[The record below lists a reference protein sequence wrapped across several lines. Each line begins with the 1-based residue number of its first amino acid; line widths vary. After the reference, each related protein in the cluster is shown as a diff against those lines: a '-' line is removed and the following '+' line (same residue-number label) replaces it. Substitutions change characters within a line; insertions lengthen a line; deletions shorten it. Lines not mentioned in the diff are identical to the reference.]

1 MQDRSFSPPSPA
13 RPADSVVG
21 PVDAERYALLA
32 EFVAAGEQER
42 RRLAEGIHDD
52 SIQAMAALGMRLQM
66 LRRTL
71 GESEQLALLTDAEQ
85 AVQLSIARLRHLVVE
100 LQPPGLEQEGL
111 SVALAIALDA
121 HGADGTDYR
130 LDDRLSAQPAVE
142 ASAILFRIAQEA
154 LENVRAHAEASS
166 VTVTL
171 LERDTGFV
179 IRIEDDGCGFDAA
192 LAEPGSHSPGFAA
205 MRARA
210 QLGCGPS
217 ASTRFRATDDRGGIS
232 AARAPRRDASVACCE
247 MLSNTPV
254 ASSITSRLDL
264 PELTNGNG
272 MPLVGT
278 MPSTTAKLIS
288 AWLSTIAVMPSAKS
302 RPNPSGSQKRAARS
316 PRQP

>member
-210 QLGCGPS
+210 QLGCGTLSVDSVPGDGTTVE
-217 ASTRFRATDDRGGIS
+217 AFLP
-232 AARAPRRDASVACCE
+232 RAP
-247 MLSNTPV
+247 L
-254 ASSITSRLDL
+254 
-264 PELTNGNG
+264 G
-272 MPLVGT
+272 GT
-278 MPSTTAKLIS
+278 A
-288 AWLSTIAVMPSAKS
+288 
-302 RPNPSGSQKRAARS
+302 
-316 PRQP
+316 